1 MMILSIFA
9 VMITKEQIKTTGAT
23 FTPRELSLFL
33 AERIGY
39 YVNSKHSRVLDPACG
54 EAELLVAMGEVLL
67 ERGCDF
73 SLTGFDSNK
82 EYLNFA
88 ETRLSSFSNMKTD
101 LILGDFLMSVD
112 VINSKNPPSLFDDIC
127 TSEVNNSFDVVI
139 ANPPYVRTQILGT
152 EQAQNL
158 ARKFNL
164 KGRVDLYYP
173 FLISMTESLKEGGI
187 LGVITS
193 NRYLSTKGGES
204 IRKYLSENYEI
215 LELIDLGDTK
225 LFNAAVLPAIFIG
238 KKKKQKNP
246 SAATF
251 IKVYEE
257 LNGYNGELTPVES
270 VYDVLKSKHS
280 GYFVTENGK
289 RYKKSSGE
297 LKYKIGSGSCWEML
311 SSGESEW
318 VYKIDNAAK
327 NRVEDFFKVKVGIKS
342 TADKVFISDKWE
354 ELNGTKPE
362 DDLLKELISQENI
375 EPWNATDNFELKVLY
390 PYISVNGEKQTID
403 IEKYPK
409 AKKYFVQHEE
419 KLRARKYLIDAGR
432 QWFELWV
439 PHRPDQW
446 KYPKL
451 VFPDISLKPRFYLDI
466 DGRIVNGNC
475 YWIVATKDEDV
486 EKLLLIQGIAN
497 SKLMT
502 KYHDLVFNNKLY
514 SGRRRYF
521 SQYVE
526 KYPLPDFDSL
536 KTREIIAIVKKLNQ
550 TRNEAEVAELE
561 NQLEVKVAE
570 SFGVEPIFNLD

>member
-1 MMILSIFA
+1 MILSIFA
-9 VMITKEQIKTTGAT
+9 VMITKEQIKNTGAT
-23 FTPRELSLFL
+23 FTPRELSVFL
-33 AERIGY
+33 AQRIGY

-54 EAELLVAMGEVLL
+54 EAELLVAMGEVLS

-112 VINSKNPPSLFDDIC
+112 VSNPNNPPSLFDDIS

-139 ANPPYVRTQILGT
+139 ANPPYVRTQILGA
-152 EQAQNL
+152 EQSQNI

-225 LFNAAVLPAIFIG
+225 LFDAAVLPAIFIG
-238 KKKKQKNP
+238 RKKNEKKP
-246 SAATF
+246 SGANF

-318 VYKIDNAAK
+318 VNKIDKAAK

-342 TADKVFISDKWE
+342 TADKVFIRDKWE
-354 ELNGTKPE
+354 DLNGTKPE

-390 PYISVNGEKQTID
+390 PHISVNGEKQTID

-409 AKKYFVQHEE
+409 AKKYFVQYEE

-446 KYPKL
+446 KFPKL
-451 VFPDISLKPRFYLDI
+451 VFPDISLKPRFYLDV

-475 YWIVATKDEDV
+475 YWIVATKEEDV

-526 KYPLPDFDSL
+526 KYPLPDIDSL
-536 KTREIIAIVKKLNQ
+536 KAKEIIAIVKDLNQ
-550 TRNEAEVAELE
+550 SNNKEEISELE
-561 NQLEVKVAE
+561 NQLEIKVAE

>member
-1 MMILSIFA
+1 MILSIFA
-9 VMITKEQIKTTGAT
+9 AMITKEQIKNTGAT
-23 FTPRELSLFL
+23 FTPRELSVFL

-39 YVNSKHSRVLDPACG
+39 YINSKHSRVLDPACG
-54 EAELLVAMGEVLL
+54 EAELLVALGEVLS
-67 ERGCDF
+67 EKGCDF

-88 ETRLSSFSNMKTD
+88 ETRLSSFSNKKTD
-101 LILGDFLMSVD
+101 LILGDFLMLVD
-112 VINSKNPPSLFDDIC
+112 VSNSKNPPSLFDAIS

-187 LGVITS
+187 IGVITS

-225 LFNAAVLPAIFIG
+225 LFDAAVLPAIFIG
-238 KKKKQKNP
+238 RKKKEKKP
-246 SAATF
+246 SGANF

-289 RYKKSSGE
+289 RFKKSSGE

-318 VYKIDNAAK
+318 VYKIDNASK

-375 EPWNATDNFELKVLY
+375 EPWNATNNFELKVLY
-390 PYISVNGEKQTID
+390 PHISINGEKQTVD

-446 KYPKL
+446 KYSKL
-451 VFPDISLKPRFYLDI
+451 VFPDISLKPRFYLDTN
-466 DGRIVNGNC
+466 GKIVNGNC
-475 YWIVATKDEDV
+475 YWIVATKEEDV
-486 EKLLLIQGIAN
+486 DKLLLIQGIAN

-536 KTREIIAIVKKLNQ
+536 KAKEIIAIVKDLNQ
-550 TRNEAEVAELE
+550 SNDTMEISKLE
-561 NQLEVKVAE
+561 NQLEIVVAE

>member
-1 MMILSIFA
+1 MA
-9 VMITKEQIKTTGAT
+9 TKEQIKNTGAT
-23 FTPRELSLFL
+23 FTPRELSVFL
-33 AERIGY
+33 AERIAF
-39 YVNSKHSRVLDPACG
+39 YVQSKRSRVLDPACG
-54 EAELLVAMGEVLL
+54 EAELLVAMGEVLNKKTI
-67 ERGCDF
+67 DF
-73 SLTGFDSNK
+73 SLTGYDANEQYLSFAKDRLLCFGNK
-82 EYLNFA
+82 KA
-88 ETRLSSFSNMKTD
+88 E
-101 LILGDFLMSVD
+101 LIHEDFLQSVD
-112 VINSKNPPSLFDDIC
+112 VSNACDSPSLFNDFKF
-127 TSEVNNSFDVVI
+127 SEVNNSFDVVI

-173 FLISMTESLKEGGI
+173 FLMAMTESLKENGI

-193 NRYLSTKGGES
+193 NRYLSTKSGES
-204 IRKYLSENYEI
+204 VRKFLSENYEI

-225 LFNAAVLPAIFIG
+225 LFDAAVLPAIFIG
-238 KKKKQKNP
+238 RKKKQRKP
-246 SAATF
+246 SPANF

-257 LNGYNGELTPVES
+257 LNGYNGELIPVES
-270 VYDVLKSKHS
+270 VYDVLKDKQS
-280 GYFVTENGK
+280 GYFITENGK
-289 RYKKSSGE
+289 RYKKSSGD

-311 SSGESEW
+311 SCGESDW
-318 VYKIDNAAK
+318 VSKIDKASK
-327 NRVEDFFKVKVGIKS
+327 NRVEDFFRVKVGIKS

-362 DDLLKELISQENI
+362 DELLKELISQENV

-390 PYISVNGEKQTID
+390 PHISVNGEKQTVD

-409 AKKYFVQHEE
+409 AKRYFAQHEE
-419 KLRARKYLIDAGR
+419 KLKARKYLIEAGR

-451 VFPDISLKPRFYLDI
+451 VFPDISLKPRFYFDN
-466 DGRIVNGNC
+466 GGKIVNGNC
-475 YWIVATKDEDV
+475 YWIVATKEEDV

-521 SQYVE
+521 TQYVE
-526 KYPLPDFDSL
+526 KYPLPDFDSP
-536 KTREIIAIVKKLNQ
+536 KAKEIIAIVKGLNQ
-550 TRNEAEVAELE
+550 SNDKAEISELE
-561 NQLEVKVAE
+561 NQLEIKVAE

>member
-1 MMILSIFA
+1 MA
-9 VMITKEQIKTTGAT
+9 TKEQIKNTGAT
-23 FTPRELSLFL
+23 FTPKELSVFL
-33 AERIGY
+33 AERIAF
-39 YVNSKHSRVLDPACG
+39 YVKPTCQKVLDPACG
-54 EAELLVAMGEVLL
+54 EGELLIAMGNILSDSAI
-67 ERGCDF
+67 DF
-73 SLTGFDSNK
+73 SLTGYDAN
-82 EYLNFA
+82 EQYLSFA
-88 ETRLSSFSNMKTD
+88 QERTLRFGAENTK
-101 LILGDFLMSVD
+101 LIHEDFLQAID
-112 VINSKNPPSLFDDIC
+112 VSSNQSNLGLFQEYNK
-127 TSEVNNSFDVVI
+127 SSVNNSFDIVI

-152 EQAQNL
+152 EQAQEL

-164 KGRVDLYYP
+164 KGRIDLYYP
-173 FLISMTESLKEGGI
+173 FLIAMTESLKEGGI

-204 IRKYLSENYEI
+204 IRKFLSENYEI

-225 LFNAAVLPAIFIG
+225 LFDAAVLPAIFIG
-238 KKKKQKNP
+238 RKKKQRKP
-246 SAATF
+246 SPANF

-257 LNGYNGELTPVES
+257 LNGYNGELTSVES
-270 VYDVLKSKHS
+270 IYDVLKSNQS
-280 GYFVTENGK
+280 GYFITTNGK

-311 SSGESEW
+311 SGDESDW
-318 VYKIDNAAK
+318 VSKIDKASK

-362 DDLLKELISQENI
+362 DELLKELISQENV

-390 PYISVNGEKQTID
+390 PHISVNGEKQTVD

-409 AKKYFVQHEE
+409 AKKYFAQHEE
-419 KLRARKYLIDAGR
+419 KLKARKYLIDAGR

-451 VFPDISLKPRFYLDI
+451 VFPDISLKPRFYFDK
-466 DGRIVNGNC
+466 GGKIVNGNC
-475 YWIVATKDEDV
+475 YWILAAKEEDV

-521 SQYVE
+521 TQYVE
-526 KYPLPDFDSL
+526 RYPLPDFNSS
-536 KTREIIAIVKKLNQ
+536 KAKEIISIVKKLNQ
-550 TRNEAEVAELE
+550 SNDKAEISELE
-561 NQLEVKVAE
+561 NLLEIKVAE
-570 SFGVEPIFNLD
+570 SFGVEPVFSLD